1 VVKLS
6 WYLARAGGLVSWG
19 LLAGSVL
26 WGLALSTRITGP
38 SPKPPWMLAFHR
50 FLGALSLVFVGV
62 HIGALVAD
70 SYVRFGPAD
79 ILIPFTSSW
88 RPVAVAYGIVA
99 LYLLLAVE
107 ITSLMM
113 KRISNKTWRRVHRL
127 SFALFVFATAHTL
140 TAGTDGAIAAV
151 QWTTVGLTTLALFL
165 WLFRVLVPKSAKP
178 RRAMPPGHK
187 PPARSSGP
195 AGPAGASEQSAS
207 EPADASRAG

>member
-1 VVKLS
+1 VKLS
-6 WYLARAGGLVSWG
+6 WYLARSGGLVSWG

-26 WGLALSTRITGP
+26 WGLALSTRISGP

-70 SYVRFGPAD
+70 GYIRFGPVD
-79 ILIPFTSSW
+79 ILIPFASSW
-88 RPVAVAYGIVA
+88 RPVAVAWGVVS

-140 TAGTDGAIAAV
+140 TAGTDGTIAAV

-165 WLFRVLVPKSAKP
+165 WLFRVLVPKSSKP
-178 RRAMPPGHK
+178 RRTLPPGHK
-187 PPARSSGP
+187 PPARP
-195 AGPAGASEQSAS
+195 ARAGEPANV
-207 EPADASRAG
+207 EPADVSSAG